1 MDLSSHTLNTLFA
14 QLGLP
19 ASDEEIDQFIEQHKI
34 KHDCPLV
41 AAEFWTVG
49 QVAFLQ
55 EALQDDSDWA
65 ELVDQLD
72 ALLRH

>member
-19 ASDEEIDQFIEQHKI
+19 ASDEEIDQFIEQHEI
-34 KHDCPLV
+34 KHDCLLV